1 VVAGGPDGSCMLYAA
16 MGQDPS
22 RIKIPKHGQGGAV
35 FSNYDSNQKSDLIQV
50 VLYVHN
56 RVLFD
61 RLKAWADGVLD
72 PDSDETWVV
81 SHTCPEGHNR
91 CGNPAHLFLATN
103 SVNQHQRQCPVP
115 QSVPCPQCN
124 YVQVCTCAQLLNPA
138 MPNGVTLPCITPV
151 ARGIAPLALEL
162 QQGQARLQQ
171 ALAQCTSYKHY
182 FASTSI
188 RTPDPTS
195 NRQQSHNSAEYQAP
209 PFSQWVAVSKVVY
222 FDSITVHRNTLFHDV
237 MQRTAS
243 NLASQREGRW
253 QYSPI
258 AGKSD

>member
-1 VVAGGPDGSCMLYAA
+1 MVLVCCMPLW
-16 MGQDPS
+16 D

-81 SHTCPEGHNR
+81 SHTCHEGHNR

-171 ALAQCTSYKHY
+171 ALAQCTQLQVTNTTLQAQVSGLQTQLRI
-182 FASTSI
+182 A
-188 RTPDPTS
+188 
-195 NRQQSHNSAEYQAP
+195 NSH
-209 PFSQWVAVSKVVY
+209 
-222 FDSITVHRNTLFHDV
+222 ITALNTRL
-237 MQRTAS
+237 RRS
-243 NLASQREGRW
+243 RSG
-253 QYSPI
+253 
-258 AGKSD
+258 